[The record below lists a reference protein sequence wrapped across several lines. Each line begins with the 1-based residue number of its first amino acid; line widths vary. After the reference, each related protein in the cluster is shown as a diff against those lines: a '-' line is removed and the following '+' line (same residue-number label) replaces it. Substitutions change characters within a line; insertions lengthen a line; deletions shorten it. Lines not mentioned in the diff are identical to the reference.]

1 MSSPRRGVCRQEAK
15 MTRINVGRVLL
26 GGIVAAILMFLAD
39 GFIHQKLLHEYWLA
53 TMKAAGRS
61 VQAEE
66 HGPDLTYF
74 AISELLRGLVL
85 AWVYAAIRTHFGAG
99 AKTAVIAALVVW
111 ALMFPIPFLSEVP
124 IGFYSTTMLAMWSLY
139 ELITSVVGGLVAGAL
154 YKDAA
159 A

>member
-1 MSSPRRGVCRQEAK
+1 MA
-15 MTRINVGRVLL
+15 RINVGRVLL

-39 GFIHQKLLHEYWLA
+39 GFIHQKLLHEHWLA
-53 TMKAAGRS
+53 TMKAVGRS
-61 VQAEE
+61 VHAED

-74 AISELLRGLVL
+74 ALTEVLRGLVL
-85 AWVYAAIRTHFGAG
+85 AWVYAAIRAHFGAG
-99 AKTAVIAALVVW
+99 PKTAIIAALVVW

-139 ELITSVVGGLVAGAL
+139 ELITTVVAGLVAGAL

-159 A
+159 PA